1 MNDNRK
7 VPSLVF
13 KSKTTNPTLSTMT
26 DDSCIVF
33 TLIFFQAY
41 ILHKSYIAEKR
52 FVVHFI

>member
-33 TLIFFQAY
+33 TLIFFQRDLLY
-41 ILHKSYIAEKR
+41 ILFEE
-52 FVVHFI
+52 